1 MLEKT
6 REKPLSKRERLFC
19 ELRYKDEVN
28 DEEIAQRV
36 GIAPSTIYV
45 WIKRLEIIAEIE
57 RLGKVDT
64 ERAVRFFRRGS
75 LRAAK
80 ATMKLTET
88 RLATDEKGKP
98 VLDGKG
104 RQLQDFVQPG
114 EVVRKASA
122 DILQAVEVPIKGPQ
136 ETGDTASVV
145 VYLPDNKRRGF
156 SDPEPKSKKKKN
168 KGQR

>member
-28 DEEIAQRV
+28 DEEIARRV

-45 WIKRLEIIAEIE
+45 WIKKLEIITEIE
-57 RLGKVDT
+57 RLGKADT
-64 ERAVRFFRRGS
+64 EKAVRFFQRSS

-80 ATMKLTET
+80 ATVKLTET
-88 RLATDEKGKP
+88 RSIKDEKGN
-98 VLDGKG
+98 VIS
-104 RQLQDFVQPG
+104 QDFVQPG

-122 DILQAVEVPIKGPQ
+122 DILQAVEVPIKGLR

-145 VYLPDNKRRGF
+145 VYLPDNKRQTL
-156 SDPEPKSKKKKN
+156 SDPEPKSKKKKE
-168 KGQR
+168 